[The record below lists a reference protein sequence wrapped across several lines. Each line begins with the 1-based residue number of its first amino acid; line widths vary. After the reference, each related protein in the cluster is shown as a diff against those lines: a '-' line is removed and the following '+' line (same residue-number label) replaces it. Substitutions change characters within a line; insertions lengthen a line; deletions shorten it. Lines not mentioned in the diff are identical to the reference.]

1 MTPPP
6 ENDPNAPDWKRRRQR
21 RRQRLHKQF
30 RQSRRPHEPP
40 PDPEDWEPDPLWK
53 YIAQTAWENPVIL
66 MLIAILIAIVL
77 YILFPPA
84 SLAAF

>member
-1 MTPPP
+1 MASPSD
-6 ENDPNAPDWKRRRQR
+6 NDDQQAWKRRRQR
-21 RRQRLHKQF
+21 RRQRLHSNF

-84 SLAAF
+84 ALAIF